1 MENLKITNPM
11 RSQRLLKGNSVSKP
25 MRGITV
31 DTNLRFSLFE
41 FMNVT
46 PMRDSD
52 TPEGADK
59 PAIKFT
65 VMDEYTSTLTSGLT
79 GVQDFSEEIK
89 YKRRECLKAEG
100 SVSFATDLAYDIKEV
115 GTSTSEKD
123 YKCVRLVFRYETDS
137 NQVRKEAVDII
148 VFAESKNPA
157 SGIQK
162 YQLTVKDLNLDS
174 DVTEYLFRFTK
185 GLTWGSETYAIL
197 DCNPNLA
204 VNKGI
209 YLTLNVPFESNI
221 AWGVEKRKL
230 IKAYRFFTP
239 ASN

>member
-1 MENLKITNPM
+1 M
-11 RSQRLLKGNSVSKP
+11 RSQRLLKGNSISKP

-46 PMRDSD
+46 SMRDSD
-52 TPEGADK
+52 TPDSTEN
-59 PAIKFT
+59 PTKFT
-65 VMDEYTSTLTSGLT
+65 IMDEYKSTLVSGLSS
-79 GVQDFSEEIK
+79 VQDFSEDIK
-89 YKRRECLKAEG
+89 YKRRECLKDEQPA
-100 SVSFATDLAYDIKEV
+100 SFAVDLAYDIKEV
-115 GTSTSEKD
+115 GTTTEKE
-123 YKCVRLVFRYETDS
+123 YKCVRLVFKYETDS
-137 NQVRKEAVDII
+137 GIRKESVDIM
-148 VFAESKNPA
+148 VFSESKNT
-157 SGIQK
+157 SDVQK

-185 GLTWGSETYAIL
+185 GLDWGSETCAIL